1 MIASMT
7 GFARQPMTL
16 DEGAYDW
23 ELKSVNHRYLELR
36 IHLPEA
42 LRALEPE
49 VRSRLKKHLARGKI
63 DVVLRDRGQ
72 SGASPTAFDAD
83 RVRSLIDATE
93 SIADIMKHDASVSPL
108 DILAWPGVLEG
119 AKVDPDR
126 LAAPVLAGLDTAI
139 DALVAMRETEGQE
152 LANGLRERL
161 EAVAEHVGFIRE
173 RREPMLAEQ
182 RERTLARINELDL
195 SLDPKRLEQEVA
207 LLAQRLDIAEEL
219 DRIEGHVKA
228 VRDILTNDGPSGR
241 RLDFLMQEFNRET
254 NTLASKSHDLEITRA
269 TVEMKV
275 LIEQMREQVQNLE

>member
-16 DEGAYDW
+16 DQGVYDW

-49 VRSRLKKHLARGKI
+49 VRKRLKKRLDRGKV

-72 SGASPTAFDAD
+72 PAGSPTAYDVN
-83 RVRSLIDATE
+83 RVRSLIEATE
-93 SIADIMKHDASVSPL
+93 SIADMMKHDASVSPL

-119 AKVDPDR
+119 AKIDADR
-126 LAAPVLAGLDTAI
+126 LATPILAGLDTAI
-139 DALVAMRETEGQE
+139 DALIAMRESEGQE
-152 LANGLRERL
+152 LVAGLRERL
-161 EAVAEHVGFIRE
+161 EAVIGQVAFIRE
-173 RREPMLAEQ
+173 RRDPMLAEQ
-182 RERTLARINELDL
+182 RERTQARINELDL

-219 DRIEGHVKA
+219 DRIDGHVKA
-228 VRDILTNDGPSGR
+228 AREILTNDGPSGR

>member
-16 DEGAYDW
+16 DQGVYDW

-49 VRSRLKKHLARGKI
+49 VRNRLKKRLARGKV
-63 DVVLRDRGQ
+63 DVALRDRGQ
-72 SGASPTAFDAD
+72 SRGSPEAYDAE
-83 RVRSLIDATE
+83 RVQSLIEATE
-93 SIADIMKHDASVSPL
+93 SIADMMKHDASVSPL
-108 DILAWPGVLEG
+108 DILAWPGVLE
-119 AKVDPDR
+119 ATKVDADD
-126 LAAPVLAGLDTAI
+126 LATPILAGLDTAI
-139 DALVAMRETEGQE
+139 DALVAMREAEGQE
-152 LANGLRERL
+152 LVSGLRERL
-161 EAVAEHVGFIRE
+161 EAVAEQVAFIRQ
-173 RREPMLAEQ
+173 RRDPMLAEQ
-182 RERTLARINELDL
+182 RDRTLARINELDL

-219 DRIEGHVKA
+219 DRIDGHVKA
-228 VRDILTNDGPSGR
+228 VREILGNSGPSGR

-275 LIEQMREQVQNLE
+275 LVEQMREQVQNLE

>member
-16 DEGAYDW
+16 DQGVYDW

-49 VRSRLKKHLARGKI
+49 VRNRLKKRLSRGKV

-72 SGASPTAFDAD
+72 SGGSPTAFDVD
-83 RVRSLIDATE
+83 RVQSLIEATE
-93 SIADIMKHDASVSPL
+93 SVADMMKHDASVSPL

-119 AKVDPDR
+119 AKIDTDR
-126 LAAPVLAGLDTAI
+126 LAGPILAELDSAI
-139 DALVAMRETEGQE
+139 DALVAMREAEGQE
-152 LANGLRERL
+152 LVNGLRDRL
-161 EAVAEHVGFIRE
+161 EALAEHVVLIRE
-173 RREPMLAEQ
+173 RREPMLVEQ
-182 RERTLARINELDL
+182 RERTLSRINELDL

-219 DRIEGHVKA
+219 DRIDGHVKA
-228 VRDILTNDGPSGR
+228 VREILGKDGPSGR